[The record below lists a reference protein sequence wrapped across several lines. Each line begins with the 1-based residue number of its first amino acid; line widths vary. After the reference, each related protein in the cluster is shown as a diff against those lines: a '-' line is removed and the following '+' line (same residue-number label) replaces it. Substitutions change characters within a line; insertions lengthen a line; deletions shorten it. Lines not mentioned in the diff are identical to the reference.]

1 MAWEQ
6 TISVAGGRL
15 WRMRKLFQWAE
26 DQGDAVCGK
35 TCSNK
40 SWSKFFATKGSRLRA
55 QRLTFMHA
63 KFNTGNKRRGIFNLT
78 SFTKINSASFEKWN
92 IKIKIQWREPLNSMY
107 RIPTLFHLYY
117 LRANWVSLP
126 VKADPPIRPQLDL
139 SFLCLPPSCFNYFF
153 KDSSLSLLN
162 FSPWAF
168 LCPLLHLFL
177 FSKVIEL
184 GLCPHCLNFFGL
196 PIHCLNMAIF
206 HCDHAAETA
215 FVRVTTNQYPTN
227 LMNLS
232 LFWSS

>member
-15 WRMRKLFQWAE
+15 WRVRKLFQWVE

-40 SWSKFFATKGSRLRA
+40 SWSKFFTTEGSRLRA
-55 QRLTFMHA
+55 QCLTFMHA
-63 KFNTGNKRRGIFNLT
+63 KFNTGNKGRGIFTLI

-92 IKIKIQWREPLNSMY
+92 IKIKIQWREPLNSVY

-126 VKADPPIRPQLDL
+126 VKADASVRPQFPLSSPKLFQLFLQGFFSFSTDIFPSNISL
-139 SFLCLPPSCFNYFF
+139 STTPSFSFLQGYWTWVLPR
-153 KDSSLSLLN
+153 
-162 FSPWAF
+162 
-168 LCPLLHLFL
+168 
-177 FSKVIEL
+177 
-184 GLCPHCLNFFGL
+184 CLNIFGL

-206 HCDHAAETA
+206 HCGHAAETA
-215 FVRVTTNQYPTN
+215 FVRVTTDQ
-227 LMNLS
+227 
-232 LFWSS
+232 

>member
-15 WRMRKLFQWAE
+15 WRVRKLFQWVE

-40 SWSKFFATKGSRLRA
+40 SWSKFFTTEGSRLRA
-55 QRLTFMHA
+55 QCLTFMHA
-63 KFNTGNKRRGIFNLT
+63 KFNTGNKGRGIFTLI

-92 IKIKIQWREPLNSMY
+92 IKIKIQWREPLNSVY

-126 VKADPPIRPQLDL
+126 VKPDPSVRPQLDL
-139 SFLCLPPSCFNYFF
+139 SFLCLPPSCFKYFF
-153 KDSSLSLLN
+153 KDSSHSLLT
-162 FSPWAF
+162 FSPRTF

-184 GLCPHCLNFFGL
+184 GFCLTVLTFLDF
-196 PIHCLNMAIF
+196 PFIA
-206 HCDHAAETA
+206 
-215 FVRVTTNQYPTN
+215 
-227 LMNLS
+227 
-232 LFWSS
+232 